1 MRIALDLQ
9 ACQTAS
15 RHRGIGR
22 YSLDLTRALL
32 SRTDDELLLGLDGT
46 YPQEADEVAGTLQ
59 DVVARASF
67 SRYYYP
73 GPVHPHGHP
82 DDIYRPAAD
91 VLVQSHYRKLAP
103 DIVHVHSLFEGFVDH
118 AGGMPG
124 VATLEGP
131 ISSVT
136 LYDFIPLV
144 FADKY
149 LVNPEYTTWYSK
161 RLAMLQRFDLLLCI
175 SEATRADA
183 IRFLGIPADRLA
195 VIHAGVGAEFTPLSW
210 APAARA
216 QLLRRLGVHDRFV
229 LYTGNGDFRKNL
241 IGAIDAFARLPQDV
255 RQGVQLVLN
264 QVDDEAVL
272 RVYAARHGLAPDD
285 IVITGKVSN
294 ADLIALFQMC
304 EVFFFPSLYEGFGLP
319 VLEAM
324 ACGAPT
330 ICGDNSSLREV
341 MQREDAMFDASS
353 VEAAAGLLAHTLMDE
368 GLRMSLRDSGLARA
382 KEYSWDRTARLA
394 NEAWGEARARAR
406 ADTRTAIARPARK
419 RVAMVTPLLPERTG
433 VASYVS
439 EILAPLSRYLDVD
452 LYTSAEPA
460 QARAGAGAL
469 TVLSWSEFPERAA
482 NYDGIVYQFGN
493 SPFHSHMVDLLA
505 RFPGVV
511 VLHDVY
517 LSSMFWY
524 MDEHGG
530 VPGVFADALM
540 RSHGRSAVAYL
551 RDEGPLAT
559 RRRYPAS
566 LGVLEEATAVIVHSV
581 HSLETI
587 RTHYPYA
594 RTGRVHVAPMP
605 VRSMGA
611 PLPSERKAARA
622 RLGIDAAECL
632 IVSLGFVADTKLST
646 LVLDALADLPGADAT
661 VRMVFVGEND
671 GGPYGHEMERRIEA
685 LGPGVRAAVTGFV
698 DDGTYNDYLL
708 AADFAVQLRS
718 GSRGETSKAVY
729 DCMSHGLATVVND
742 YGSLGEVPDD
752 CVVKLQSVPAVEDLA
767 MALSRLIA
775 DADARQALGGAAVAF
790 MRREHAP
797 DATARVYADAL
808 RAGITLRHARDA
820 YDLVEGLTRIL
831 EHRPVL
837 ESESAAL
844 EFAITRERREAGP
857 PRLLIDLSEVV
868 HVDYAT
874 GVHRVV
880 RNLAREM
887 LLLEAPTL
895 LEVAAV
901 AHERGGGLTCTD
913 AYVTDALGLP
923 GRPNDRPIDFR
934 ANDVLFLLDSAW
946 ETPERFEAS
955 LATIADR
962 GGRCAAFVHD
972 LIPVRHPE
980 FCVDYMPAVFE
991 KWLRYVV
998 RKCDVLVCNSAAT
1011 AADLRAW
1018 IAEVQAP
1025 RKHAQRIG
1033 YVHLGC
1039 DLIEP
1044 GRMGAEI
1051 GEDFRQVFHGWTA
1064 LVVGTLEPRKGCSDV
1079 LDAFE
1084 ERWREGSEQK
1094 LVFFGKKGWNVEGF
1108 LERLQSH
1115 PELGRRLFW
1124 FQGLSDAEL
1133 SYAYQHA
1140 SVLIQASLA
1149 EGFGL
1154 PIVEASRYGLP
1165 LLLSDLPVFREIASV
1180 HAEYFRAGDPYQLAE
1195 RLRQQLP
1202 APPPA
1207 DLGLTWRQSA
1217 EMLLRVLA
1225 RGERPIPSCSSVH
1238 ERVSA
1243 KGALV

>member
-1 MRIALDLQ
+1 MRIAVDLQ

-32 SRTDDELLLGLDGT
+32 SRPHGELLLGLDGT
-46 YPQEADEVAGTLQ
+46 YPAEADDVARVLQ
-59 DVVARASF
+59 DVTTRASF

-73 GPVHPHGHP
+73 GPAHPHGHP

-91 VLVQSHYRKLAP
+91 VLVQSHYRRLAP

-124 VATLEGP
+124 VASLDGP

-149 LVNPEYTTWYSK
+149 LVNPEYRAWYTK

-183 IRFLGIPADRLA
+183 IRFLGVPADRLE
-195 VIHAGVGAEFTPLSW
+195 VIHAGVGAEFKPKAW
-210 APAARA
+210 ASAARTS
-216 QLLRRLGVHDRFV
+216 LLRSLGIRDRFV

-241 IGAIDAFARLPQDV
+241 IGAIEAFARLPQDV

-264 QVDDEAVL
+264 QVEDEAVL
-272 RVYAARHGLAPDD
+272 RAYGARHGLAHDD

-353 VEAAAGLLAHTLMDE
+353 AEAAAGLLAHALMDE
-368 GLRMSLRDSGLARA
+368 GLRMSLREWGLARA
-382 KEYSWDRTARLA
+382 KEYSWDRTACLVD
-394 NEAWGEARARAR
+394 EAWREARARAR
-406 ADTRTAIARPARK
+406 ADTRVAITRPSRK
-419 RVAMVTPLLPERTG
+419 RIAMVTPLLPERTG

-439 EILAPLSRYLDVD
+439 EILAPLSRYFDVD
-452 LYTSAEPA
+452 LYTSADPSE
-460 QARAGAGAL
+460 ARTGAGAMP
-469 TVLSWSEFPERAA
+469 VRSWSELPERAP
-482 NYDGIVYQFGN
+482 NYDGVVYQFGN

-524 MDEHGG
+524 MGEHGG
-530 VPGVFADALM
+530 VPGAFENALM
-540 RSHGRSAVAYL
+540 RSHGRSAVACL
-551 RDEGPLAT
+551 RDDGPLEA

-566 LGVLEEATAVIVHSV
+566 LGVLEAATAVIVHSV

-605 VRSMGA
+605 VRSAGS
-611 PLPSERKAARA
+611 PLQDERQAARV
-622 RLGIDAAECL
+622 RLGIGADECL
-632 IVSLGFVADTKLST
+632 VVSLGFVADTKLST
-646 LVLDALADLPGADAT
+646 VVLDALSNRPGTHTAL
-661 VRMVFVGEND
+661 RMVFVGEND
-671 GGPYGHEMERRIEA
+671 GGPYGREVGRLMEA
-685 LGPGVRAAVTGFV
+685 LRPDVQAVITGFV
-698 DDGTYNDYLL
+698 DDETYKDYLL
-708 AADFAVQLRS
+708 AADIAVQLRS

-752 CVVKLQSVPAVEDLA
+752 CVVKLPAMPAVEELA
-767 MALSRLIA
+767 VTLSRLIA
-775 DADARQALGGAAVAF
+775 DADARQALGAAAVAF
-790 MRREHAP
+790 MRREHVP
-797 DATARVYADAL
+797 DATARVYVDAL
-808 RAGITLRHARDA
+808 RGGITLGHARDA
-820 YDLVEGLTRIL
+820 QDLVNGLTQVL
-831 EHRPVL
+831 ERHPVL
-837 ESESAAL
+837 EIESAAL
-844 EFAITRERREAGP
+844 EFAITRERHEAAP
-857 PRLLIDLSEVV
+857 PRVLIDLSEVV
-868 HVDYAT
+868 HMDYAT

-880 RNLAREM
+880 RNLARET
-887 LLLEAPTL
+887 LLLETPTWL
-895 LEVAAV
+895 QVGAV
-901 AHERGGGLTCTD
+901 AHDRSGALTCVD
-913 AYVTDALGLP
+913 PYVTVTLGVP
-923 GRPNDRPIDFR
+923 GRPYDSPMRFR

-946 ETPERFEAS
+946 EIPERFEAS
-955 LATIADR
+955 LAAIGGA
-962 GGRCAAFVHD
+962 GGRVAAFVHD
-972 LIPVRHPE
+972 LIPLRYPE
-980 FCVDYMPAVFE
+980 FCVDYMPGVFE

-998 RKCDVLVCNSAAT
+998 RKCDVLVCNSGAT

-1018 IAEVQAP
+1018 IDEVQAP
-1025 RKHAQRIG
+1025 CKHAQRIA

-1044 GRMGAEI
+1044 ARAEPETA
-1051 GEDFRQVFHGWTA
+1051 EDFRKVFQGWAA
-1064 LVVGTLEPRKGCSDV
+1064 LVVGTLEPRKGCQDV

-1084 ERWREGSEQK
+1084 ARWRDGSEQK
-1094 LVFFGKKGWNVEGF
+1094 LVFFGKKGWNVAA
-1108 LERLQSH
+1108 LAERLHSH
-1115 PELGRRLFW
+1115 PEFGVRLFW
-1124 FQGLSDAEL
+1124 FQGLGDAEL
-1133 SYAYQHA
+1133 RYAYQHA

-1154 PIVEASRYGLP
+1154 PIVEASRHRLP
-1165 LLLSDLPVFREIASV
+1165 LLLSDLPVFREIAAG
-1180 HAEYFRAGDPYQLAE
+1180 HAGYFQPGDAGGLAE
-1195 RLRQQLP
+1195 LLGRPLP
-1202 APPPA
+1202 APPPE
-1207 DLGLTWRQSA
+1207 DLGLTWKQSA
-1217 EMLLRVLA
+1217 QALLRLLM
-1225 RGERPIPSCSSVH
+1225 GPERT
-1238 ERVSA
+1238 
-1243 KGALV
+1243 